1 MPFSKN
7 WILICIWKHSKIS
20 DVNIVQSK
28 ERLFKV
34 YYNIFPLEIQS
45 LKKTK
50 EIGVYASWFLAFQ
63 LWVCFSA
70 PAISISGGGSQ
81 GRVEITYDGETGS
94 ICNTYW
100 SKYDARV
107 LCKSKGYVDGEVLNP
122 SPSDGKVFLSKMRCD
137 GTENSIFRCNN
148 SGWDV
153 YETTTCGG
161 HATVMCYKNS
171 E

>member
-1 MPFSKN
+1 MKN
-7 WILICIWKHSKIS
+7 SLLSSMIRYYRLIIL
-20 DVNIVQSK
+20 
-28 ERLFKV
+28 
-34 YYNIFPLEIQS
+34 
-45 LKKTK
+45 
-50 EIGVYASWFLAFQ
+50 
-63 LWVCFSA
+63 VCFVCVLA
-70 PAISISGGGSQ
+70 PTVTISGGGSQ
-81 GRVEITYDGETGS
+81 GRVEITYEGETGS

-107 LCKSKGYVDGEVLNP
+107 LCKSKGYVDGEVVSP
-122 SPSDGKVFLSKMRCD
+122 SPSEGKVFLSKMRCD

-171 E
+171 EWEQL